1 MPEIERKKRD
11 PKQSSAEDMVVK
23 VGKFRIF
30 FQNYYTILSLI
41 NDLLLGGLYFVGS
54 LMTLLDGPEWVRQYS
69 YFAGAFF
76 MLMRPLLKIG
86 QNIFIY
92 DKQEF
97 QKEVA
102 NSFYSSRKSESQRQ
116 NDPPQDTYGETRSRE
131 QKREIVEKKE
141 DD

>member
-1 MPEIERKKRD
+1 MPEVERKKRD
-11 PKQSSAEDMVVK
+11 PKQPSAEDVVVK
-23 VGKFRIF
+23 VGKFRIY

-41 NDLLLGGLYFVGS
+41 NDLLLGGLYFIGS
-54 LMTLLDGPEWVRQYS
+54 LITLLDGPEWVRKYA

-92 DKQEF
+92 DRQEF

-102 NSFYSSRKSESQRQ
+102 KSFYSSKMSENKKHNDSSQ
-116 NDPPQDTYGETRSRE
+116 DEYGETRTHK
-131 QKREIVEKKE
+131 QKREIVEEKKE
-141 DD
+141 N